1 MNSIITTVVRIIV
14 RGTEREGKRPDSGH
28 LSWET

>member
-1 MNSIITTVVRIIV
+1 MHPIIVTVRIV